1 MSNRSCFRVL
11 PAVAV
16 VAVCLCMVA
25 PAQAQQRIVIFDAA
39 RVSEETDQGRLVQ
52 ARLEA
57 FRNAKQAEITAKEQ
71 ELAALQNQLNTQAL
85 SLSPERR
92 ADLDKQIQRK
102 VLEMNQ
108 TREAA
113 TSEMQIEIGEAQGRF
128 QEQLLAVI
136 DDYGREEGFALIL
149 EASLVAYADQ
159 STDVTTAIV
168 DRVNEV
174 FKAET
179 GADSGGAE

>member
-11 PAVAV
+11 LATVVVAV
-16 VAVCLCMVA
+16 VVCMVS
-25 PAQAQQRIVIFDAA
+25 PAAAQQRIGVFDAG
-39 RVSEETDQGRLVQ
+39 RVSEETDEGRLVQ
-52 ARLEA
+52 SRLEA
-57 FRNAKQAEITAKEQ
+57 FRSAKQAEITAKEQ

-136 DDYGREEGFALIL
+136 DDFGREEGFALIL

-168 DRVNEV
+168 DRFNEV

>member
-1 MSNRSCFRVL
+1 
-11 PAVAV
+11 
-16 VAVCLCMVA
+16 
-25 PAQAQQRIVIFDAA
+25 
-39 RVSEETDQGRLVQ
+39 
-52 ARLEA
+52 
-57 FRNAKQAEITAKEQ
+57 
-71 ELAALQNQLNTQAL
+71 LQNQLNTQAL
-85 SLSPERR
+85 SLSPDRR

-102 VLEMNQ
+102 VLELNQ

-136 DDYGREEGFALIL
+136 DDFGREEGFTLIL

-159 STDVTTAIV
+159 SADVTTAIV
-168 DRVNEV
+168 DRFNQV